1 MFFCFRRSSLDR
13 GTQIGNGIPYRL
25 HPFRCDLASVTRR
38 RHIACRRFATSAG
51 GIGGG
56 GGIGRGQQGIAID
69 PRPGRIPGDIAEGER
84 SAVFHHSGGDIGWV
98 VAVQTGVLA
107 GIADG
112 VGLPVI
118 IEIGGDRDHILR
130 QIFGGERPAAA

>member
-13 GTQIGNGIPYRL
+13 GAQIGNGIPYRL
-25 HPFRCDLASVTRR
+25 HPFRCDLAGVARR
-38 RHIACRRFATSAG
+38 RHIARRYFAAST
-51 GIGGG
+51 
-56 GGIGRGQQGIAID
+56 GGIGRGGGVGCGQQGIAID

-118 IEIGGDRDHILR
+118 IEIGGDRDHIRR